1 VNVLLITYSFPPAA
15 GVGVLRAHSLAKYFP
30 ENGIHVEVLT
40 ARNAAAVGRD
50 ASLLT
55 QLAPEVAIHRT
66 WTLDLPFALRK
77 AIKKAVSRGLKPQR
91 LNQQPATGNLQPATA
106 PNPLKRLLANLL
118 LPDPQIGWLPFAL
131 PAARRLIRT
140 RAIDLVLITVPPFS
154 SVRLATRLRRYFP
167 TLPIVLDFR
176 DEWLT
181 STLRLVSFNANQRAR
196 AIAQRA
202 ESEAVR
208 DATAVV
214 CASEA
219 AASELRSRY
228 PAEPAAKFHC
238 IPNGYDTPPPTSS
251 TELSF
256 RPEAS
261 QSEAVVEKPATS
273 PTPTTDLSFLPERS
287 ATEKPATPPAA
298 TLTYIGTLYP
308 STDPT
313 PVVEAILTLP
323 AELRA
328 RLHVRFV
335 GHIEVPAYRSTL
347 MRLADPQTGVTLE
360 LIPFLPQAQALA
372 YIARTDYL
380 LLITH
385 DPINIA
391 AKLYDYLGSGRPI
404 LAAVHPTGDVRRI
417 LEQTRAGWSADINN
431 PAQIA
436 DLFAES
442 LTRTSNLAQHFHPDA
457 QAISAFHRRPL
468 AARYAA
474 LLRDIAR
481 EPNP

>member
-1 VNVLLITYSFPPAA
+1 MNVLLITYSFPPAA

-196 AIAQRA
+196 ASAPNPRLYAMPQRSSA
-202 ESEAVR
+202 PAKPPHPSFAV
-208 DATAVV
+208 AIP
-214 CASEA
+214 
-219 AASELRSRY
+219 RS
-228 PAEPAAKFHC
+228 
-238 IPNGYDTPPPTSS
+238 PPPSS
-251 TELSF
+251 T
-256 RPEAS
+256 A
-261 QSEAVVEKPATS
+261 S
-273 PTPTTDLSFLPERS
+273 PTATTPHPQLP
-287 ATEKPATPPAA
+287 PPNCHF
-298 TLTYIGTLYP
+298 
-308 STDPT
+308 D
-313 PVVEAILTLP
+313 
-323 AELRA
+323 RKH
-328 RLHVRFV
+328 RR
-335 GHIEVPAYRSTL
+335 
-347 MRLADPQTGVTLE
+347 
-360 LIPFLPQAQALA
+360 
-372 YIARTDYL
+372 
-380 LLITH
+380 
-385 DPINIA
+385 
-391 AKLYDYLGSGRPI
+391 AKL
-404 LAAVHPTGDVRRI
+404 
-417 LEQTRAGWSADINN
+417 
-431 PAQIA
+431 
-436 DLFAES
+436 
-442 LTRTSNLAQHFHPDA
+442 
-457 QAISAFHRRPL
+457 
-468 AARYAA
+468 
-474 LLRDIAR
+474 
-481 EPNP
+481 